1 MLCVRVTIW
10 VPQRWSS
17 PESAHHQQ
25 SINHSI
31 VQRTEVQE
39 NVACGLVFEQSITR
53 LGAREHLGISTV
65 TAPWTDSSGRS
76 GSQTG
81 YSQGWRG
88 KSFCYCPFGIASVG
102 PREGWTWRLSV
113 VGLAAWKSEKI
124 KQTIRNPK
132 CKLDRASFPSG
143 QVKLTDVPNRSLH
156 GPFIAR
162 IGEMVVSG
170 VSHALDVLQAKTL
183 DWIVYC
189 MSDNG
194 SQSRLPCFGGGRLGC
209 FGTGCVCGREVLIS
223 REEY

>member
-53 LGAREHLGISTV
+53 LGARGHLGISTA

-81 YSQGWRG
+81 HSQGWRG

-113 VGLAAWKSEKI
+113 VGLAAWKSEKN
-124 KQTIRNPK
+124 KTDNKKPQMQAGQGEFFLRSSQAHRCSESVFT
-132 CKLDRASFPSG
+132 RAIHC
-143 QVKLTDVPNRSLH
+143 QHWRNRSLR
-156 GPFIAR
+156 GR
-162 IGEMVVSG
+162 
-170 VSHALDVLQAKTL
+170 
-183 DWIVYC
+183 
-189 MSDNG
+189 
-194 SQSRLPCFGGGRLGC
+194 PC
-209 FGTGCVCGREVLIS
+209 S
-223 REEY
+223 